1 MIGIIIQA
9 RMGSSRL
16 PGKILMDFEG
26 KNLLEH
32 IIDRLKRLQYP
43 NKSVVATSVLA
54 QDDVVEEFCR
64 EKGVECFR
72 GSEENVLERYYKCAM
87 EYKFSQVVRL
97 TGDNPFPDIE
107 ELDRLIT
114 YHINN
119 ENDFSENFSV
129 LPIGAG
135 MEILSFNALSES
147 MKYANLP
154 KHFEHADEYVL
165 DHLNDY
171 RHGTLAVKKEKN
183 RPDVRLTV
191 DTKKDYERACF
202 ILKSMGKGYVTTELA
217 IKYGEEFEL
226 KGEKGEA

>member
-64 EKGVECFR
+64 EKRVECFR

-87 EYKFSQVVRL
+87 E
-97 TGDNPFPDIE
+97 
-107 ELDRLIT
+107 
-114 YHINN
+114 
-119 ENDFSENFSV
+119 
-129 LPIGAG
+129 
-135 MEILSFNALSES
+135 
-147 MKYANLP
+147 
-154 KHFEHADEYVL
+154 
-165 DHLNDY
+165 
-171 RHGTLAVKKEKN
+171 
-183 RPDVRLTV
+183 
-191 DTKKDYERACF
+191 
-202 ILKSMGKGYVTTELA
+202 
-217 IKYGEEFEL
+217 
-226 KGEKGEA
+226 